1 MSAAYVLIAALPD
14 IQIIYNNL
22 NPLSLSHSVC
32 LSHTDT
38 HTVFTVLAFKRYER
52 F

>member
-1 MSAAYVLIAALPD
+1 MSAAYILIASLPD
-14 IQIIYNNL
+14 IQIIYINQYS
-22 NPLSLSHSVC
+22 LSLSHSLC